1 VEYDKLGCA
10 LPVKNTEEFENAIN
24 LLLESSNSDAR
35 NLHAR
40 LREARKKLMP
50 PAGAAQN
57 IANVIE
63 YS

>member
-40 LREARKKLMP
+40 LREARKNSCPLPGRPK
-50 PAGAAQN
+50 
-57 IANVIE
+57 I
-63 YS
+63 